1 MSQQAQRGSAAH
13 VLVDI
18 NTQCDFLLQK
28 GAVPVSNR
36 TAVVESVRKLMN
48 WARLSRMPVISTLD
62 CHRPGESLYGL
73 PPYCMD
79 RSPGQKKLPFTLLPK
94 RVVLYGDNTLDV
106 PNDPFRRFRQ
116 VIVTKRNRD
125 FLSNPKADRL
135 INALDCEYFVLFG
148 MIAEHCVKAA
158 ALGLMARQRRV
169 AVVTDACGYW
179 SRTEASLALCQIE
192 AKGAVLVTTEEMIS
206 GVAEAR
212 LKAAAPPQ
220 FADNEVEDD
229 VVDGIIHE
237 LHDDDPTRE
246 DLEYRGRRPL
256 ISDKRRHDGKRSCGV
271 AHRRDVPSTGHPPT
285 GGNGHANGNGNGN
298 GSNGARSKP
307 HSPQS
312 DAPVEKA
319 SPIDATPRRTPSRKR
334 RH

>member
-1 MSQQAQRGSAAH
+1 MSQQAQRGAASR
-13 VLVDI
+13 VLLDM
-18 NTQCDFLLQK
+18 NTQCDFLLAR

-36 TAVVESVRKLMN
+36 AAVIEAVRKLMN

-62 CHRPGESLYGL
+62 CHRPGESLHGL

-135 INALDCEYFVLFG
+135 VNALDCEYFLIFG

-169 AVVTDACGYW
+169 AVVMDACGHW
-179 SRTEASLALCQIE
+179 SRSEAQLAFCQIE
-192 AKGAVLVTTEEMIS
+192 AKGAVLVTTDELINGQADE
-206 GVAEAR
+206 R
-212 LKAAAPPQ
+212 LRAAAPPRPSEESLS
-220 FADNEVEDD
+220 DSDD
-229 VVDGIIHE
+229 IVDDIFHE
-237 LHDDDPTRE
+237 LNDDDPDRA
-246 DLEYRGRRPL
+246 DLEDRGRRP
-256 ISDKRRHDGKRSCGV
+256 IMHDKRRHDSKRSCGV
-271 AHRRDVPSTGHPPT
+271 VHRRELPSD
-285 GGNGHANGNGNGN
+285 GNGNGN
-298 GSNGARSKP
+298 GHRNGAAGKVGQ
-307 HSPQS
+307 PQTP
-312 DAPVEKA
+312 APPA
-319 SPIDATPRRTPSRKR
+319 ADQRPRRQSPARKP

>member
-1 MSQQAQRGSAAH
+1 MSQQAHRGAASR
-13 VLVDI
+13 VLLDM
-18 NTQCDFLLQK
+18 NTQCDFLLAR

-36 TAVVESVRKLMN
+36 ASVIEAVRKLMN
-48 WARLSRMPVISTLD
+48 WARLARMPVISTLD
-62 CHRPGESLYGL
+62 CHRPGESLHGL

-135 INALDCEYFVLFG
+135 VNALNCEYFLIFG

-169 AVVTDACGYW
+169 AVVMDACGHW
-179 SRTEASLALCQIE
+179 SRTEAELAFCQIE
-192 AKGAVLVTTEEMIS
+192 AKGAVLVRTDELVTGLADE
-206 GVAEAR
+206 R
-212 LKAAAPPQ
+212 LRAAAPPRP
-220 FADNEVEDD
+220 ADEDLSD
-229 VVDGIIHE
+229 SDDIVDDIFHE
-237 LHDDDPTRE
+237 LNDDDPDRA
-246 DLEYRGRRPL
+246 DLEDRGRRP
-256 ISDKRRHDGKRSCGV
+256 IVNDKRRHDSKRSVGV
-271 AHRRDVPSTGHPPT
+271 AHRRDLPSNGN
-285 GGNGHANGNGNGN
+285 GSGNGHSEGNGN
-298 GSNGARSKP
+298 GSGRGQPHAPGAT
-307 HSPQS
+307 
-312 DAPVEKA
+312 A
-319 SPIDATPRRTPSRKR
+319 PIDSVSHSDPPRRRPSRKP